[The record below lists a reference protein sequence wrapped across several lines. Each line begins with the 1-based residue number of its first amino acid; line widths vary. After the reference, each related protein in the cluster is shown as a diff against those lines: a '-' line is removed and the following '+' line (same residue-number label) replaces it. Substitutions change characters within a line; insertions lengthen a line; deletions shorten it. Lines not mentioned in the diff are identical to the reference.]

1 MTEDDLD
8 TAADEPIHLDER
20 RGSADQIATEIRRRL
35 AEVEADQDAVR
46 RRRAEFEGFLASAP
60 APTWREAAEKAR
72 YLITLLAGTSVGRD
86 PRRQTLIAAVLDDFT
101 RLSAELDGPPAED
114 GAGKDR

>member
-1 MTEDDLD
+1 MT
-8 TAADEPIHLDER
+8 TDEPIDLDER

-46 RRRAEFEGFLASAP
+46 RRRAEFEKFLASAP

-72 YLITLLAGTSVGRD
+72 YLIALLAGTSVGRD
-86 PRRQTLIAAVLDDFT
+86 PRRQKLIAAVLDDFS
-101 RLSAELDGPPAED
+101 RLSAELDQPPSD
-114 GAGKDR
+114 GGAGRPR